1 MFTNLNKVQTKI
13 CGFNHIILQTVIY
26 ACTDWF
32 WPADGSITSQ
42 PVSSKFELFTSGFS
56 SSMAED
62 DNPY

>member
-32 WPADGSITSQ
+32 
-42 PVSSKFELFTSGFS
+42 
-56 SSMAED
+56 
-62 DNPY
+62 